1 MLLPLITRRGRQLLT
16 DVIKVDLLTT
26 DLALYEAGN
35 GLWKIATL
43 LKTVSL
49 EDAIRVSI
57 ALKEV
62 TLKNV
67 IQIVPFNKIDFSVIL
82 DLAHRQ
88 RLTFYDAS
96 YITTASDI
104 KAILAT
110 EDEKLRRIA
119 GKFVRTENYTS
130 LEKKLAKQRPC

>member
-1 MLLPLITRRGRQLLT
+1 MITRRGRKLLT
-16 DVIKVDLLTT
+16 DMIEADLLTT

-49 EDAIRVSI
+49 EDAINVAA

-67 IQIVPFNKIDFSVIL
+67 IQTVTFTKIDFSATL
-82 DLAHRQ
+82 ELAHKE

-96 YITTASDI
+96 YITTARNI
-104 KAILAT
+104 KAVLVT
-110 EDEKLRRIA
+110 DDEKLRKAA
-119 GKFVRTENYTS
+119 GKSVKTENYTS
-130 LEKKLAKQRPC
+130 LEKKLEKQRSC